1 MSAPEY
7 TVLFAVLPQLD
18 RLRISV
24 TLYTDGTSSVGVAV
38 TEHYDAIW
46 AIADCLRLIDV
57 NTGDSGFICSP
68 SVDGLVLP

>member
-1 MSAPEY
+1 MLAPEY

-46 AIADCLRLIDV
+46 AIADCLRLLE
-57 NTGDSGFICSP
+57 GEHWYSGFVCSP